1 MAEQIRVGVI
11 GAGWPGTAHAKG
23 YAEAGGFK
31 LVAVADLIPSRRQSL
46 MRDHGI
52 TKEFADANDLLAD
65 KEIDAVSICLPN
77 YLHAPIALAA
87 LKSGKHVMI
96 EKPPAM
102 NAGEAKKIQSA
113 AERAKKIVMYSVQRR
128 FGPFEQAAK
137 QAIAKGYAGDVYHA
151 RASYTRTRGIP
162 LGTGWFTDKSKS
174 GGGALIDIGIHMLDL
189 AWYLMGQPRPT
200 SVFGTVYQRFGNL
213 VPQDHICNCDDA
225 AFALIRF
232 EGGKSIELATSWAIN
247 QPPHQ
252 EGTVCRMYGSDGAV
266 DVYTSQGAVL
276 YRNFKQ
282 GEPPKST
289 PLKQP
294 KLIGHAALMRH
305 FKECI
310 QGKATP
316 IIGAVEGVQLMQ
328 ILDGIYKSSDT
339 GKSVEIK

>member
-1 MAEQIRVGVI
+1 MAEAIRVGII

-23 YAEAGGFK
+23 YAEASGFK
-31 LVAVADLIPSRRQSL
+31 LVAVADLIPSRRQAM
-46 MRDHGI
+46 MREHGI
-52 TKEFADANDLLAD
+52 TKEFADAKDLLAD
-65 KEIDAVSICLPN
+65 KDIDAVSICLPN
-77 YLHAPIALAA
+77 YLHAPIALEA

-102 NAGEAKKIQSA
+102 NANEAKKIQAA
-113 AERAKKIVMYSVQRR
+113 AEKKKKIVMYSVQRR
-128 FGPFEQAAK
+128 FGPAEQAAK

-174 GGGALIDIGIHMLDL
+174 GGGALIDIGVHMLDL
-189 AWYLMGQPRPT
+189 AWFLMGQPRPI
-200 SVFGTVYQRFGNL
+200 GLYGMAYQRFGNL
-213 VPQDHICNCDDA
+213 VPKDHICNCDDA

-252 EGTVCRMYGSDGAV
+252 EGTVCRMYGSEGAV

-282 GEPPKST
+282 GEQPKAT

-316 IIGAVEGVQLMQ
+316 IIGAQEGVQLMQ
-328 ILDGIYKSSDT
+328 MLDAIYKSSDT